1 MKHFLLRRYSN
12 AAVSRAIT
20 ISSNATHADANAGDG
35 AADADALSNAPLL
48 PKETTSFVF

>member
-1 MKHFLLRRYSN
+1 MMPDTDS
-12 AAVSRAIT
+12 AARDRAIT
-20 ISSNATHADANAGDG
+20 ISSNATRADANAGDG